1 MPGPAVSTVR
11 RAVKL
16 WIGQGR
22 LGLACSGGADSMV
35 LADAVIAVAGAAN
48 VVVLHIDHALSSG
61 SASVA
66 EGVRAWA
73 EGQGVT
79 AMVRRVTVDDDGSI
93 EAAAREARYD
103 AFQALR
109 DELGLATIWLAHT
122 ARDQAETVMMRV
134 LRGTGPAGLA
144 AMAPKRDCYVRP
156 LLEISR
162 DVIDAY
168 VVERGLPTWADPM
181 NEDPTFTRVRLRKQ
195 ILPALREENPSLD
208 EALCRLA
215 ASTREWLEAIDAIA
229 TPFATLPIACSAL
242 AEQPSAVRKRAYAI
256 ALDRVGVGYDAVHLD
271 AIDDLVLAPAA
282 GERAIDLPRGQLV
295 RSYDALDLRHSS
307 ELPRDDLSPPAGPYE
322 LRVWQ
327 PGDRMKP
334 ARLKGRSRKL
344 SDLFID
350 LKVSREVRRTARVV
364 IRTSDGVIVWA
375 EHIGLAF
382 EEPETSAPIRMTRSF
397 SGH

>member
-1 MPGPAVSTVR
+1 VSTVC

-22 LGLACSGGADSMV
+22 LGLACSGGADSMA
-35 LADAVIAVAGAAN
+35 LADAVIAVAGAGN
-48 VVVLHIDHALSSG
+48 VVVLHIDHGLSPA

-73 EGQGVT
+73 EGRGVR
-79 AMVRRVTVDDDGSI
+79 AIVRRVIVEGEASI

-103 AFQALR
+103 AFDALR

-122 ARDQAETVMMRV
+122 ARDQAETVMMRI

-144 AMAPKRDCYVRP
+144 AMAPQRDVYVRP
-156 LLEISR
+156 LLDIAR

-168 VVERGLPTWADPM
+168 IVERGLPTWADPM
-181 NEDPTFTRVRLRKQ
+181 NDDTALTRVRLRKE
-195 ILPALREENPSLD
+195 ILPALRRENPSLD
-208 EALCRLA
+208 DALCRLA
-215 ASTREWLEAIDAIA
+215 TSTREWLDAIDALAAPCA
-229 TPFATLPIACSAL
+229 TFPIACREL
-242 AEQPSAVRKRAYAI
+242 ASQPAAVRKRAYAI
-256 ALDRVGVGYDAVHLD
+256 ALDRVGLGYDAVHLD
-271 AIDDLVLAPAA
+271 AIDDLVLSPVA

-295 RSYDALDLRHSS
+295 RTYDALDLRHSS
-307 ELPRDDLSPPAGPYE
+307 ELPGDDLAPPAGPYE
-322 LRVWQ
+322 LRVWR

-364 IRTSDGVIVWA
+364 IRTTDQAIVWA

-397 SGH
+397 

>member
-1 MPGPAVSTVR
+1 VSTVR

-16 WIGQGR
+16 RIGQGR
-22 LGLACSGGADSMV
+22 IGIACSGGADSMV
-35 LADAVIAVAGAAN
+35 LADALIALAPA
-48 VVVLHIDHALSSG
+48 VVVLHIDHGLSPT
-61 SASVA
+61 SATVA
-66 EGVRAWA
+66 EGVCAWA
-73 EGQGVT
+73 QGQGAT
-79 AMVRRVTVDDDGSI
+79 AVVRRVTVEDDASI

-103 AFQALR
+103 AFAAIR
-109 DELGLATIWLAHT
+109 DELDLATIWLAHT
-122 ARDQAETVMMRV
+122 ARDQAETVMMRI

-144 AMAPKRDCYVRP
+144 AIAPEREFYVRP

-162 DVIDAY
+162 DVIDEY

-181 NEDPTFTRVRLRKQ
+181 NEDTTLTRVRLRKR
-195 ILPALREENPSLD
+195 ILPALRQENPSLD
-208 EALCRLA
+208 DALCRLA
-215 ASTREWLEAIDAIA
+215 ASTREWLETIDALA
-229 TPFATLPIACSAL
+229 KPYATLPIACSVL
-242 AEQPSAVRKRAYAI
+242 AKQPAAVRKRAYAI
-256 ALDRVGVGYDAVHLD
+256 ALGLGYDAVHLD

-282 GERAIDLPRGQLV
+282 GERSIDLPRGQLV

-307 ELPRDDLSPPAGPYE
+307 ELPGDDLAAPEGPYE

-364 IRTSDGVIVWA
+364 IRTTDGAIVWA

-382 EEPETSAPIRMTRSF
+382 DEPESSAPIRMTRSF
-397 SGH
+397 

>member
-1 MPGPAVSTVR
+1 MA
-11 RAVKL
+11 
-16 WIGQGR
+16 
-22 LGLACSGGADSMV
+22 

-48 VVVLHIDHALSSG
+48 VVVLHIDHGLSPG

-66 EGVRAWA
+66 DGVTAWA
-73 EGQGVT
+73 QGQGVT
-79 AMVRRVTVDDDGSI
+79 ALVRRVTVDDDGSI

-103 AFQALR
+103 AFEAVR

-122 ARDQAETVMMRV
+122 ARDQAETVMMRI

-144 AMAPKRDCYVRP
+144 AMAPQRDCYVRP
-156 LLEISR
+156 LLDISR

-181 NEDPTFTRVRLRKQ
+181 NEDTTLTRVRVRKA
-195 ILPALREENPSLD
+195 ILPALRQENPGLD
-208 EALCRLA
+208 DALCRLA
-215 ASTREWLEAIDAIA
+215 ASTREWLEAIDELAA
-229 TPFATLPIACSAL
+229 PYATLPIPCTTL
-242 AEQPSAVRKRAYAI
+242 APQPAAVRKRAYAI
-256 ALDRVGVGYDAVHLD
+256 ALDRAGLGYDAVHLD

-282 GERAIDLPRGQLV
+282 GERSIDLPRGQLV
-295 RSYDALDLRHSS
+295 RSYDTLDLRHAS
-307 ELPRDDLSPPAGPYE
+307 ELPGDDLSPPPGPYE

-350 LKVSREVRRTARVV
+350 LKVSREVRRAARVV
-364 IRTSDGVIVWA
+364 IRTTDGAIVWA

-382 EEPETSAPIRMTRSF
+382 EEPASSEPVRKTRSF
-397 SGH
+397 